1 MDVRT
6 VAGPRAATFADVQ
19 AAAKRIAGVVHRT
32 PVLTASGLD
41 EACGGARVFLKCEN
55 FQRTG
60 AFKFRGAYNRL
71 SQFTPQERKSGVV
84 TYSSGNHA
92 QGIALAARELGIP
105 ATIVMPT
112 DAVPTK
118 VAATRAYGAS
128 IEWIDR
134 QTENGYQTAARIARE
149 RGFTVVPPFD
159 DPGIIAGQGTA
170 ALELCEQVRD
180 PLDVFL
186 APLGGGGLLSGCALA
201 MHGASPRTVIY
212 GVETETANDWVLSFA
227 AGHPVRIPPPMTIA
241 DGIKT
246 EVPGNLTF
254 PIIYSLVTDVRTVS
268 DDEVLRAMRLVL
280 FRLKILV
287 EPTGAVALALL
298 LSGRLGDLAGQRVGV
313 IISGGNVEPALLAEV
328 AGRTEASPAPDPA
341 QRPRPRL

>member
-1 MDVRT
+1 MEVRA
-6 VAGPRAATFADVQ
+6 VAGPLAATFADVR
-19 AAAKRIAGVVHRT
+19 AAAGRIAGVVHRT
-32 PVLTASGLD
+32 PVLTSQALD
-41 EACGGARVFLKCEN
+41 AACGGARVFLKCES

-71 SQFTPQERKSGVV
+71 SQFTPEERTGGVI

-112 DAVPTK
+112 DAIAPK
-118 VAATRAYGAS
+118 VAATKGYGAG

-134 QTENGYQTAARIARE
+134 QTENGYETAARIARE
-149 RGFTVVPPFD
+149 RGSTFVPPFD
-159 DPGIIAGQGTA
+159 DAGIIAGQGTA
-170 ALELCEQVRD
+170 ALELCEQAGE

-201 MHGASPRTVIY
+201 MHGTSPRTVLY

-227 AGHPVRIPPPMTIA
+227 AGHPVRIPPPMTVA

-246 EVPGNLTF
+246 EVPGDLTF

-268 DDEVLRAMRLVL
+268 DDEVLHAMRLVL
-280 FRLKILV
+280 FRLKILI
-287 EPTGAVALALL
+287 EPTAAVPLALL

-313 IISGGNVEPALLAEV
+313 LISGGNVDPALLAEV
-328 AGRTEASPAPDPA
+328 AGQTEASPAADSGS
-341 QRPRPRL
+341 R